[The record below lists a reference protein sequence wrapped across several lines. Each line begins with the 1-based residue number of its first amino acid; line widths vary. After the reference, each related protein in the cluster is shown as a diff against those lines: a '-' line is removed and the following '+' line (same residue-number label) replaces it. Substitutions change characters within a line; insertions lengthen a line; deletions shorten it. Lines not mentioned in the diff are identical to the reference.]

1 MRLSYPTRVLDG
13 ILLLAS
19 TTLCFLPEST
29 CAFYTQRPS
38 AAFTPVRQERAVA
51 FSFLDVNVKL
61 NMNMIAT
68 DKKVE
73 EETFL
78 EDGDGHINPELADR
92 IWNWEHAQREGKN
105 LPKFPYSTRQ
115 GLRLVNTIVHELTGR
130 DNNSDESD
138 DLIQEGVIALMKV
151 MKDFDTTNAPPGTFE
166 AHAKAYIRQQ
176 LVLSLDSSKPSNKN
190 RKKMLS
196 METTVEIA
204 DPIAETRYSNQ
215 DEWEVREGLVLDN
228 GLRVVKRDESVEE
241 FIDESMQYE
250 GEDQMWVHQKQ
261 VVAPL
266 RDSIPDD
273 IHGSDPSP
281 DDLALTDMIR
291 YDVDEFLGTTLN
303 EMESMVIQMRF
314 GLDSD
319 IGMPQTQKEVAVALG
334 LSVKRVRKLQQEALE
349 KLRQAYSDRYVEMAD
364 DDHYWEDSV

>member
-1 MRLSYPTRVLDG
+1 MRLSYPRRVLDG
-13 ILLLAS
+13 VLLLA
-19 TTLCFLPEST
+19 TVCWLPEST
-29 CAFYTQRPS
+29 SAFYAQRP
-38 AAFTPVRQERAVA
+38 AFTVRQERAFA
-51 FSFLDVNVKL
+51 FSFLHVNVNL
-61 NMNMIAT
+61 NLNVNLNMIAT
-68 DKKVE
+68 DKNVA

-78 EDGDGHINPELADR
+78 KDGDGHINPELADR
-92 IWNWEHAQREGKN
+92 IWNWEQAQREGKN
-105 LPKFPYSTRQ
+105 LPKFPYGTRQ
-115 GLRLVNTIVHELTGR
+115 GLRLVNTIVNELTGR

-151 MKDFDTTNAPPGTFE
+151 MKDFDTTNAPSGTFE
-166 AHAKAYIRQQ
+166 AHAKTYIRQQ
-176 LVLSLDSSKPSNKN
+176 LLLSLDLSKPSNKN

-196 METTVEIA
+196 MESTVEIA
-204 DPIAETRYSNQ
+204 DPIETRYSNQ

-241 FIDESMQYE
+241 FLDESMQYE

-314 GLDSD
+314 GLDSV

-349 KLRQAYSDRYVEMAD
+349 KLKQAYSDRYVENSD
-364 DDHYWEDSV
+364 DDHYWEDSA

>member
-1 MRLSYPTRVLDG
+1 M
-13 ILLLAS
+13 
-19 TTLCFLPEST
+19 
-29 CAFYTQRPS
+29 
-38 AAFTPVRQERAVA
+38 
-51 FSFLDVNVKL
+51 
-61 NMNMIAT
+61 NMNMDMIAT
-68 DKKVE
+68 NMKVE

-78 EDGDGHINPELADR
+78 EDADGHINPELAGR
-92 IWNWEHAQREGKN
+92 IWNWEHAQREGRN
-105 LPKFPYSTRQ
+105 VPKFPYGTRQ
-115 GLRLVNTIVHELTGR
+115 GLRLVNTIVRELTGR

-166 AHAKAYIRQQ
+166 AHATAYIRQQ
-176 LVLSLDSSKPSNKN
+176 LVLALDSSKPSTKN
-190 RKKMLS
+190 RKKILS
-196 METTVEIA
+196 VESTVEIA
-204 DPIAETRYSNQ
+204 DHLETHYSNQ
-215 DEWEVREGLVLDN
+215 DEWEAREGLVLDN
-228 GLRVVKRDESVEE
+228 GHRVKREESVQE

-250 GEDQMWVHQKQ
+250 GEDQMWLHQKQ

-319 IGMPQTQKEVAVALG
+319 IGIPQTQKEVAVALG

-349 KLRQAYSDRYVEMAD
+349 KLRQAYSDRYVEIAD

>member
-1 MRLSYPTRVLDG
+1 MRLSYPRQVLDG
-13 ILLLAS
+13 VLLLA
-19 TTLCFLPEST
+19 TVCWLPVSIS
-29 CAFYTQRPS
+29 AFYAQRP
-38 AAFTPVRQERAVA
+38 AFTVRQKGA
-51 FSFLDVNVKL
+51 FAYSFLDVNVNL
-61 NMNMIAT
+61 NMNMVAT
-68 DKKVE
+68 GKKVE

-78 EDGDGHINPELADR
+78 EDADGHINPELADR
-92 IWNWEHAQREGKN
+92 IWNWEHTQRQGKN

-115 GLRLVNTIVHELTGR
+115 GLRLVNTIVRELTGR

-166 AHAKAYIRQQ
+166 THAKAYIRQQ
-176 LVLSLDSSKPSNKN
+176 LVLALDSSKPSNKN

-196 METTVEIA
+196 VESTVEIV
-204 DPIAETRYSNQ
+204 DPIETRYSNQ
-215 DEWEVREGLVLDN
+215 DEWESREGLVLDN

-241 FIDESMQYE
+241 FLDESMQYE

-261 VVAPL
+261 VVSPL

-314 GLDSD
+314 GLDSE
-319 IGMPQTQKEVAVALG
+319 IGLLQTQKEVAVALG

-349 KLRQAYSDRYVEMAD
+349 KLRQAYSDRYVELAD
-364 DDHYWEDSV
+364 DDHYWEDSA

>member
-1 MRLSYPTRVLDG
+1 MN
-13 ILLLAS
+13 
-19 TTLCFLPEST
+19 
-29 CAFYTQRPS
+29 
-38 AAFTPVRQERAVA
+38 
-51 FSFLDVNVKL
+51 VNTMNMNMQS

-68 DKKVE
+68 KKRVE

-92 IWNWEHAQREGKN
+92 IWNWEQSQREGKN

-115 GLRLVNTIVHELTGR
+115 GLRLVNTIVRELTGR

-151 MKDFDTTNAPPGTFE
+151 MKGFDTTNSPPDTFE
-166 AHAKAYIRQQ
+166 ALAKAYIRQQ
-176 LVLSLDSSKPSNKN
+176 LVLSLHSSKPSNKN
-190 RKKMLS
+190 RRKTLS
-196 METTVEIA
+196 MESTVEIA
-204 DPIAETRYSNQ
+204 DPLETHYSNQ
-215 DEWEVREGLVLDN
+215 DEWEAREGLVLDN
-228 GLRVVKRDESVEE
+228 GHRVVKREESVEE

-303 EMESMVIQMRF
+303 EMESMVIQLRF

-319 IGMPQTQKEVAVALG
+319 IGMPQTQKEVAVYLG